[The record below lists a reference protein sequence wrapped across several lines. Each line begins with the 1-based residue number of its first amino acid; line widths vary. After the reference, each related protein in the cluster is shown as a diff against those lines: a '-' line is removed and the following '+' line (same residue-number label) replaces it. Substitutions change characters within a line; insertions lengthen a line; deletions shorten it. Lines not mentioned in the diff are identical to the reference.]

1 MWQLLIVVTLLSVQ
15 QLGATDHLPE
25 NRDELSDLFPVTLI
39 HMNDLHARFDETS
52 NKSSKCRSDLGE
64 ECIAGIARIQYAVSK
79 LKSEFYNHTPL
90 FLNAGDNY
98 QGTIWYNYYRWKVVA
113 QFMELLH
120 PDAMTLGNHEFDD
133 GLEGLA
139 PYLSRL
145 QSVGIPT
152 LVSNLIDSSGGI
164 PKLPA
169 SLIIE
174 RRKRLIGIIGV
185 IYDKT
190 NELSKTGDLK
200 FTDSIATVRAE
211 AEKLKQRGVNI
222 IIVLSHCGLEID
234 TQIAAEASD
243 HVDVIVGGHS
253 HSFLFSPD
261 SDQPYNKQD
270 TIQGEYPVVIKNA
283 NGRKIL
289 IVQAYAYGKYIGR
302 LTTYFDSAGEIVYW
316 EGYPVYMRHDVYQ
329 HDSTFRLVKK
339 LRKQVK
345 SYASTKIA
353 ETRIDLEQ
361 ETCRMRECRLG
372 SIFADAIA
380 DYYTNETFHPVAI
393 VNAGNFRTPI
403 PSGDITNED
412 AIGAAPFSNSVE
424 LLTLRGDALWNL
436 IEHSVVWSA
445 SKRLNAMQVSGIK
458 IVADLNRKPYARV
471 LTIEVQDLRSKHY
484 KPLSRT
490 ATYQVVTLS
499 FLASGKDG
507 FKWALE
513 CTDRQI
519 GPLDSDVFIGYLKK
533 LKVITE
539 QNLRSGRFFING
551 TVTS

>member
-1 MWQLLIVVTLLSVQ
+1 MWQVLIIV
-15 QLGATDHLPE
+15 ATFIGKLRAADNLPA
-25 NRDELSDLFPVTLI
+25 NRVELDQLFPVTLI

-52 NKSSKCRSDLGE
+52 NKSSKCRADLGE

-79 LKSEFYNHTPL
+79 LRSEFFNHTPL
-90 FLNAGDNY
+90 LLNAGDNY
-98 QGTIWYNYYRWKVVA
+98 QGTIWYNYHRWKVVA

-139 PYLSRL
+139 PYLSHL

-152 LVSNLIDSSGGI
+152 VVSNLIDKSGGI
-164 PKLPA
+164 PKLPP

-174 RRKRLIGIIGV
+174 RQKRLIGIIGV

-190 NELSKTGDLK
+190 NELSKTGELE

-234 TQIAAEASD
+234 KQIAVEAGD

-253 HSFLFSPD
+253 HSFLFSPA
-261 SDQPYNKQD
+261 SDQPYNEQD
-270 TIQGEYPVVIKNA
+270 TIQGDYPVVIEND

-302 LTTYFDSAGEIVYW
+302 LTTYFDADGEIVYW

-329 HDSTFRLVKK
+329 HGSTFRLVKK
-339 LRKQVK
+339 LRKQVQ

-361 ETCRMRECRLG
+361 ETCRTRECRLG
-372 SIFADAIA
+372 NIFADAIA

-424 LLTLRGDALWNL
+424 LLTLRGDSLWNL

-445 SKRLNAMQVSGIK
+445 SKRLNVMQVSGIK

-471 LTIEVQDLRSKHY
+471 LTIEVQDLRSKLY
-484 KPLSRT
+484 KPLNRT
-490 ATYQVVTLS
+490 ATYKVVTLS

-539 QNLRSGRFFING
+539 QNLRSGRFFLNG